1 MPSKSKS
8 RTSSTITNSSKS
20 SVASLSEPQSNSSGS
35 TGYMLL
41 VIIFGLIVSIF
52 VLNWLIKVHRC
63 KCANIEEGL
72 YLKEWFMFFIAYQ
85 IIMALFFLFN
95 GNVSESSGV
104 IGFISIIISIIGFIM
119 VVRLLLYIDKLK
131 QIKCDCGMTKEQN
144 IIYYYFIVVYSIAL
158 FFILFSLIGLIITY
172 MNK

>member
-20 SVASLSEPQSNSSGS
+20 SVASLNEPQSGL

-95 GNVSESSGV
+95 GNVNEPSGV
-104 IGFISIIISIIGFIM
+104 IGFISIIISILGFIM

-158 FFILFSLIGLIITY
+158 FFILFSLIGLIISY

>member
-8 RTSSTITNSSKS
+8 KTSSTITNYSKS
-20 SVASLSEPQSNSSGS
+20 SSSLTEPQTGS

-52 VLNWLIKVHRC
+52 VLNWLVKVHRC

-95 GNVSESSGV
+95 GNVNESSG
-104 IGFISIIISIIGFIM
+104 ILGFISIIVSIIGFIM
-119 VVRLLLYIDKLK
+119 IVRLLLYIDKLK

-144 IIYYYFIVVYSIAL
+144 IIYYYFIVIYSILL
-158 FFILFSLIGLIITY
+158 FFILSSLILLIITY

>member
-8 RTSSTITNSSKS
+8 RTSSTITNYSKS
-20 SVASLSEPQSNSSGS
+20 SVASLNEPQ
-35 TGYMLL
+35 TGLTSYMLL

-95 GNVSESSGV
+95 GNVSEPSGV

-144 IIYYYFIVVYSIAL
+144 IIYYYFIVIYSIAL
-158 FFILFSLIGLIITY
+158 FFILFSLIGLIISY